1 MPERQRLVSQRRQP
15 GEQSPGRET
24 NGFFSDKIDFRAGDS
39 CHEEPSSLEA
49 QALSPEPPMAPS
61 RTEWVKK
68 LNPMKKEGLW

>member
-1 MPERQRLVSQRRQP
+1 MPERQRLSSQLRQP

-24 NGFFSDKIDFRAGDS
+24 NEVSSGKMDFRAGDS

-61 RTEWVKK
+61 RTERVKK
-68 LNPMKKEGLW
+68 LNPMKKEGP